1 MKLNNIKPLK
11 SIALLQKLQRE
22 RKPRAEN
29 YLNELE
35 VILYSTNICYF
46 TSRIL
51 NDEIKVD
58 NREYKLSMLNSEML
72 KLNRLI
78 SKRNILLESEYT
90 KKNTKEF
97 FKKVGLKQK
106 YLKTKWNWFLTK
118 KTVNFNM

>member
-106 YLKTKWNWFLTK
+106 YLKTK
-118 KTVNFNM
+118 